1 MEMESKWTSAARGMT
16 PTGVGNHLPKP
27 SRTGLII
34 TGISELGSSIRSS
47 ITVGQTKVSVPLLAK
62 VVSSFNSILDSLD
75 AVRKAVFAFLVIS
88 MIGSLLSAISVLPAM
103 YFPHSRLLIYFNIFW
118 PALATTFAFT
128 AAIAV
133 SVTAVLASAIND
145 FSDTVGVQIRQGS
158 TVLLMVWLSAVF
170 VGLVTMYW
178 SSVWFVETRKSSFV
192 KRRRDEDEIG
202 HWGGIG
208 REVWRDVQGRR
219 KRPSMRADI

>member
-1 MEMESKWTSAARGMT
+1 MA
-16 PTGVGNHLPKP
+16 N
-27 SRTGLII
+27 
-34 TGISELGSSIRSS
+34 SIRSS
-47 ITVGQTKVSVPLLAK
+47 ITIGQTQVSVPLLAK
-62 VVSSFNSILDSLD
+62 VLSSFNSILESLD

-118 PALATTFAFT
+118 PTLASTFAFA
-128 AAIAV
+128 AAIAL

-145 FSDTVGVQIRQGS
+145 FSDTVGVQIKQGG
-158 TVLLMVWLSAVF
+158 TVLLMVWLSVVF
-170 VGLVTMYW
+170 VGLVTLYW

-202 HWGGIG
+202 HWRGIG
-208 REVWRDVQGRR
+208 KEVWRDVKGRR
-219 KRPSMRADI
+219 KSPSMRAGI